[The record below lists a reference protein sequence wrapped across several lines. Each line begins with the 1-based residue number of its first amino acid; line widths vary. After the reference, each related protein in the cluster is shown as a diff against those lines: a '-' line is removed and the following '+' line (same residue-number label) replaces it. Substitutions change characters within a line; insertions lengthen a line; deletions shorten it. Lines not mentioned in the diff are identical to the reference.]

1 MPKPCFQRD
10 LGEPANRSPSC
21 PTLLAPAGEASKP
34 QTKTRGAQ
42 RNSTDLVLRD
52 APEVI
57 GPEG

>member
-1 MPKPCFQRD
+1 MD
-10 LGEPANRSPSC
+10 LGRTGGPEPHPDNLTA
-21 PTLLAPAGEASKP
+21 AAGEASKP

-42 RNSTDLVLRD
+42 RDSIDLVLRD

>member
-1 MPKPCFQRD
+1 MPKPCFKRD
-10 LGEPANRSPSC
+10 LGEPANRSPSY

-42 RNSTDLVLRD
+42 RDSTDLVLRD